1 MLDADLSELYGVSTK
16 ALNQA
21 AKRNRNRFPEDFMF
35 RLTASEKAEVVTNCD
50 HLARPR
56 FSPALPFAFTEHGAL
71 MLGNMLRA
79 PRAVQVSLLIVRA
92 FVRLRA
98 LLAANIELAGKLDEL
113 ESKVAE
119 HDEALARVVD
129 AIRQLALVPRPI
141 GGGIGFTANTPA
153 QGQVTSR

>member
-50 HLARPR
+50 HLARLR

-98 LLAANIELAGKLDEL
+98 LLAANIELAGKLDEP

-141 GGGIGFTANTPA
+141 GGGIGFTADVRRKA
-153 QGQVTSR
+153 K

>member
-1 MLDADLSELYGVSTK
+1 
-16 ALNQA
+16 
-21 AKRNRNRFPEDFMF
+21 
-35 RLTASEKAEVVTNCD
+35 
-50 HLARPR
+50 
-56 FSPALPFAFTEHGAL
+56 

-79 PRAVQVSLLIVRA
+79 PRAVQVSLLVVRA

-98 LLAANIELAGKLDEL
+98 LLAANIELAGKLDEP

>member
-50 HLARPR
+50 HLARLR

-79 PRAVQVSLLIVRA
+79 PRAVQVSLLVVRA

-98 LLAANIELAGKLDEL
+98 LLAANIELAGKLDEP

-129 AIRQLALVPRPI
+129 AIRQLAQVPRPI
-141 GGGIGFTANTPA
+141 GGGIGFTADVRRKA
-153 QGQVTSR
+153 K